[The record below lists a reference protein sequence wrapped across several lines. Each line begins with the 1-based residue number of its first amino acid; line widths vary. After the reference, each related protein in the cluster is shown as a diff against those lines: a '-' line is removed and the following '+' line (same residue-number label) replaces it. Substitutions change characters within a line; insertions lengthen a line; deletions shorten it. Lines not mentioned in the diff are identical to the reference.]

1 MLSERELNLQLTA
14 GNRSRDFLCAALN
27 GQTSAIEAMLEKGVA
42 ANTRDSSG
50 RTALMFATAN
60 LHISTVKVLLAAGAS
75 ADASD
80 RDGCTALLLAA
91 SSGHP
96 EIVRV
101 LLAANDGKT
110 ALRRP
115 DYTRALCLA
124 RRKGLTRIVRMLSPG
139 H

>member
-1 MLSERELNLQLTA
+1 MLAEKELNTQLIT
-14 GNRSRDFLCAALN
+14 GNQCRDFLVAALN

-60 LHISTVKVLLAAGAS
+60 LHVSTVKI
-75 ADASD
+75 
-80 RDGCTALLLAA
+80 LLAA

-101 LLAANDGKT
+101 LLAANDGKKV
-110 ALRRP
+110 RQRP

-124 RRKGLTRIVRMLSPG
+124 RRKGLSRIVRMLCPL

>member
-1 MLSERELNLQLTA
+1 MLAERELNTQLIA
-14 GNRSRDFLCAALN
+14 GKQSRDFLFAALN

-42 ANTRDSSG
+42 ANTSDSSG
-50 RTALMFATAN
+50 RTALMFAIAN
-60 LHISTVKVLLAAGAS
+60 LHVSTVKILLAAGAS
-75 ADASD
+75 ADAPA

-101 LLAANDGKT
+101 ILAANDGKT
-110 ALRRP
+110 ARRRP

-124 RRKGLTRIVRMLSPG
+124 RRKGLTRIVRMLSPL

>member
-1 MLSERELNLQLTA
+1 MLAERELNTQLTV
-14 GNRSRDFLCAALN
+14 GNQSRDFLFAALN

-60 LHISTVKVLLAAGAS
+60 RHVSTVKILLAAGANVN
-75 ADASD
+75 ASD
-80 RDGCTALLLAA
+80 RDGCNALLLAA

-110 ALRRP
+110 VRRRA

-124 RRKGLTRIVRMLSPG
+124 RRKGLTRIVRMLNPQ